1 MKVEPDRHTLWM
13 KITNKV
19 FLKYVLSGGIN
30 TISTYIIYL
39 ILLKVTNYN
48 VSYSI
53 SYVSGIFLSYYL
65 NSVFVFK
72 EQISIRKFI
81 KYPIVYVVQYFV
93 NLILIN
99 ILIRY
104 FGLSSSLVPIIVII
118 LTIPITFTLSK
129 IIIKGK

>member
-39 ILLKVTNYN
+39 LLLKVTNYN

-81 KYPIVYVVQYFV
+81 KYPIVYVVQYVV